1 LNTISATTLSQR
13 TAYAAAFGQTA
24 SATFAMDAM
33 LRRRPDHLKM
43 PPLDAYDQLSLA
55 VLLCKSGHTELAGN
69 DIDAARAALAAAEK
83 VIEAAGAGP
92 GTEAARAVSK
102 LRRALAL

>member
-1 LNTISATTLSQR
+1 MQR
-13 TAYAAAFGQTA
+13 RFNESREA
-24 SATFAMDAM
+24 
-33 LRRRPDHLKM
+33 LRTGEALLREIG
-43 PPLDAYDQLSLA
+43 DQLSLA

>member
-1 LNTISATTLSQR
+1 LNTISATTPSQR

-43 PPLDAYDQLSLA
+43 PPLDAYIEAEQL
-55 VLLCKSGHTELAGN
+55 VLL
-69 DIDAARAALAAAEK
+69 
-83 VIEAAGAGP
+83 V
-92 GTEAARAVSK
+92 
-102 LRRALAL
+102 